1 VAAAPVIA
9 DLVLRCPRLA
19 ALVTSRAALRVRG
32 ERRFLVAPLA
42 TPSAEAGRA
51 GQDIGASPAVQLFV
65 ARAQAVA
72 SDFALTAGTAPAVA
86 AICRRLDGLP
96 LAIELAAAQAVLL
109 GPEALLG
116 RLEHRLPLLT
126 GGAVDLP
133 ERQRTLRGTIAWS
146 HDLLEPA
153 EQSLFRRLAVF
164 AGGWTLDAA
173 EAVCSGDDLPVHAV
187 LEGLEA
193 LANHSLIQRTSD
205 ADGELRLKILES
217 IREYALELLANSGEE
232 ATVRRAHARHYLALA
247 ERAEPELVDAQQ
259 SHWLV
264 ILEREH
270 DNLRAALRWAAIN
283 DSEAGLRLAGAI
295 KQFWWVQGHLA
306 EGRRWLDELL
316 ECSPEGSDPVTSARV
331 RAKALNAAGN
341 LAFGQADYE
350 RARAV
355 YEASLALG
363 QTTADPDRIATAL
376 HNLGFTAA
384 EQGDT
389 ARAAALLEE
398 SLTVAG
404 GLDGA
409 RNLAMRLTTLGDVVR
424 QQGDLRRSE
433 ELLVEAVAIFRRH
446 GDVLWL
452 ESALTNLGHVA
463 RDGGQWP
470 EALACYTQA
479 LQIGCTLSAN
489 YGRGLA
495 RCLEGLASVAIARE
509 QAPRA
514 VRLLGAASRL
524 RETMGAPVAPAALR
538 GHEEAIGRARL
549 ALGEAAFAAAW
560 AEGRAQTRDQ
570 AIAEAL
576 SLTRTV
582 ATAGTPGVGG
592 EQSPDKS

>member
-1 VAAAPVIA
+1 
-9 DLVLRCPRLA
+9 
-19 ALVTSRAALRVRG
+19 LVTSRAALRVRG

-42 TPSAEAGRA
+42 TPSAEADLD

-72 SDFALTAGTAPAVA
+72 SEFALTARTAPAVA

-96 LAIELAAAQAVLL
+96 LAIELAAAQAGLL

-116 RLEHRLPLLT
+116 RLEYCLPLLT

-133 ERQRTLRGTIAWS
+133 ERQRTLRGTLAWS
-146 HDLLEPA
+146 HDLLELP
-153 EQSLFRRLAVF
+153 EQVLFRRLAVF
-164 AGGWTLDAA
+164 AGGWTLEAA
-173 EAVCSGDDLPVHAV
+173 EAVCAGDDLPNHAV
-187 LEGLEA
+187 VEGLAA
-193 LANHSLIQRTSD
+193 LADHSLIQRTSD
-205 ADGELRLKILES
+205 ADGQLRLGMLES
-217 IREYALELLANSGEE
+217 IREYALELLTNSGEQ
-232 ATVRRAHARHYLALA
+232 AAVRRAHARHCLALA
-247 ERAEPELVDAQQ
+247 ERAEPELVEAQQ

-264 ILEREH
+264 VLEREH
-270 DNLRAALRWAAIN
+270 DNLRAALRWAATN
-283 DSEAGLRLAGAI
+283 DNEVGLRLAGAI
-295 KQFWWVQGHLA
+295 KQFWWVQGYLA

-316 ECSPEGSDPVTSARV
+316 ACSPEGNAPVTSARV

-363 QTTADPDRIATAL
+363 QTTDDPVRIGAAL
-376 HNLGFTAA
+376 HNLGFMAA

-389 ARAAALLEE
+389 VRAAALLEQ

-404 GLDGA
+404 GHDGP
-409 RNLAMRLTTLGDVVR
+409 RNLAIRLTTLGDVVR
-424 QQGDLRRSE
+424 QQGDLQRSK
-433 ELLVEAVAIFRRH
+433 ELLVEAVTIFRRY
-446 GDVLWL
+446 GDALWL

-470 EALACYTQA
+470 EALECYTQA

-489 YGRGLA
+489 YDRGLA
-495 RCLEGLASVAIARE
+495 RCLEALASVAIARE
-509 QAPRA
+509 QAPCA

-524 RETMGAPVAPAALR
+524 RETMGAPVAPAALTR
-538 GHEEAIGRARL
+538 HEQAIGRARL

-582 ATAGTPGVGG
+582 ATARIPGVSG
-592 EQSPDKS
+592 ERSPDKS

>member
-1 VAAAPVIA
+1 
-9 DLVLRCPRLA
+9 
-19 ALVTSRAALRVRG
+19 LVTSRAALRVRG

-42 TPSAEAGRA
+42 TPSTEADPA
-51 GQDIGASPAVQLFV
+51 GQDISASPAVQLFV
-65 ARAQAVA
+65 AQAQAVA
-72 SDFALTAGTAPAVA
+72 SDFALTAGTAPSVA

-96 LAIELAAAQAVLL
+96 LAIELAAARIGLL
-109 GPEALLG
+109 GPEALLR
-116 RLEHRLPLLT
+116 RLEQRLPLLT
-126 GGAVDLP
+126 GGAADLP
-133 ERQRTLRGTIAWS
+133 ERQRTLRGTLAWS
-146 HDLLEPA
+146 YDLLEPA
-153 EQSLFRRLAVF
+153 EQVLFRRLAVF
-164 AGGWTLDAA
+164 AGGWTLGAA
-173 EAVCSGDDLPVHAV
+173 EAVCSGDDLPDHAV
-187 LEGLEA
+187 FEGLAA
-193 LANHSLIQRTSD
+193 LADDSLIQRTSD
-205 ADGELRLKILES
+205 ADGELRLGILES
-217 IREYALELLANSGEE
+217 IREYALELLTKSGEE
-232 ATVRRAHARHYLALA
+232 ATVRRAHARHYLGLA
-247 ERAEPELVDAQQ
+247 ERAEPELAEPQQ
-259 SHWLV
+259 SHWLI

-270 DNLRAALRWAAIN
+270 DNLRAALQWSATSDI
-283 DSEAGLRLAGAI
+283 EVGLRLAGAI
-295 KQFWWVQGHLA
+295 WQFWWVQGHLA

-316 ECSPEGSDPVTSARV
+316 ACSPEGSDPVTSARV

-341 LAFGQADYE
+341 LAFGQADYQ

-355 YEASLALG
+355 YEASLTLG
-363 QTTADPDRIATAL
+363 QTTDDPGRIAAAL

-398 SLTVAG
+398 SLTLAG
-404 GLDGA
+404 GHDGPRQVA
-409 RNLAMRLTTLGDVVR
+409 IRLTTLGDVVR
-424 QQGDLRRSE
+424 QQGDLPRARK
-433 ELLVEAVAIFRRH
+433 LLLDAVAIFRRY

-463 RDGGQWP
+463 RDAGQWP

-509 QAPRA
+509 QAPCA

-524 RETMGAPVAPAALR
+524 RETMGAPVAPAALTVH
-538 GHEEAIGRARL
+538 GQALGRARA

-560 AEGRAQTRDQ
+560 AEGRAQSRDE

-582 ATAGTPGVGG
+582 VTARTPGVSG